1 MGKGK
6 FRAHKQLAQCHCSG
20 DINLIKVYSLEKKN
34 LRTSPWDLP
43 GDTEVKTSPSKAGG
57 VGLILD

>member
-43 GDTEVKTSPSKAGG
+43 GDTVDKNLPANAGAQ
-57 VGLILD
+57 V